1 METISHLPWKLSPP
15 VQLSDPKA
23 ARETLR
29 SRSHEPLQLILSCLI
44 QLEACGS
51 KHHLQIWLLHP
62 SRAPWQKLVWISR
75 CSTFWEKKTPTKP
88 KPNPKQTKKDLSRT
102 HLIYH
107 LPVWPG
113 TQGTWAQNSQAMS
126 HWEWHSPPI
135 LHGEVL
141 QEESTET
148 EKGEICCRETQE
160 YPPHLTSAPEEERRR
175 GNLLILAVEV
185 LDKQPLES
193 LAVTPNIQNPGGFRA
208 EPAFPTEERHAIL
221 CHTKA

>member
-1 METISHLPWKLSPP
+1 METISHLPWKPSPP

-75 CSTFWEKKTPTKP
+75 CSTFWEKKPPTKP

-107 LPVWPG
+107 LSCLTRDTGHMG
-113 TQGTWAQNSQAMS
+113 TEQSGHVTLGVTFITNLAWWSFTRRKHGDGERGDLLQGNTGVST
-126 HWEWHSPPI
+126 SPDLSPRRRKA
-135 LHGEVL
+135 
-141 QEESTET
+141 
-148 EKGEICCRETQE
+148 KGEPFDISCWGTR
-160 YPPHLTSAPEEERRR
+160 
-175 GNLLILAVEV
+175 
-185 LDKQPLES
+185 
-193 LAVTPNIQNPGGFRA
+193 
-208 EPAFPTEERHAIL
+208 
-221 CHTKA
+221 